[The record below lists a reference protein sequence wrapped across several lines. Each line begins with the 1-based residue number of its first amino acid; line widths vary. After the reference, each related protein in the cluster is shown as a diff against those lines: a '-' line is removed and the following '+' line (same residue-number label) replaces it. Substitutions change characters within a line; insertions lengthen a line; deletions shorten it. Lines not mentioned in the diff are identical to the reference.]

1 MGSGKTT
8 LGKKLAKKLNC
19 SFFDLDK
26 EIEKVAVLSVNEI
39 FENHG
44 ETYFRELESKI
55 LKSLILNNKNFVLS
69 LGGGTPCYHKNME
82 LINNSGIS
90 VYLKYNAGILASR
103 LINAKTKRPLIKNLD
118 ENQLKAFVTE
128 KLTEREAFY
137 NQAKFVVESNSVR
150 VEDILDLNTT
160 N

>member
-1 MGSGKTT
+1 
-8 LGKKLAKKLNC
+8 
-19 SFFDLDK
+19 
-26 EIEKVAVLSVNEI
+26 
-39 FENHG
+39 
-44 ETYFRELESKI
+44 
-55 LKSLILNNKNFVLS
+55 
-69 LGGGTPCYHKNME
+69 ME

-103 LINAKTKRPLIKNLD
+103 LINAKTKRPLLKNLD